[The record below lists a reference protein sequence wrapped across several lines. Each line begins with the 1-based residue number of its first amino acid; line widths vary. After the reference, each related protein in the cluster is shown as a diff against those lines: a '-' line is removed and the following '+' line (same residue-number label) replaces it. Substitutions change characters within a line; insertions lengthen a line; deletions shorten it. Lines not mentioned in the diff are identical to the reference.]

1 MTRISLILMTA
12 CTLAFLSLAHPAPA
26 QAQPGAPPHG
36 RHGGDGP
43 DGDRFQQMADRLDLT
58 DAQRTEMHE
67 IVSRYHSGP
76 LGDAMKGM
84 MSARGQV
91 EALVGDPA
99 ATEDQIVQASKSAA
113 ALSEQ
118 AMLLRHRMAVEIDSI
133 LTDAQKEKAKE
144 LRAERAAE
152 GGHGGRWHGG
162 HGRGEAGSAAN

>member
-1 MTRISLILMTA
+1 MKRPSLILLAAFALA
-12 CTLAFLSLAHPAPA
+12 CLGLAHPAPA
-26 QAQPGAPPHG
+26 QAQPGAPHG
-36 RHGGDGP
+36 RHGGDGHDP
-43 DGDRFQQMADRLDLT
+43 EGFSQMADRLDLT
-58 DAQRTEMHE
+58 DAQRTQLHD

-84 MSARGQV
+84 MAARGQV
-91 EALVGDPA
+91 EGLVADPT

-133 LTDAQKEKAKE
+133 LTDAQKQKAKD

-152 GGHGGRWHGG
+152 HGPGGPWHGG
-162 HGRGEAGSAAN
+162 GPRSN